1 MSYEAR
7 KNNDNEIVV
16 YPLELPMYEGTNSE
30 MGRQATVSLAS
41 CLRHFA
47 VVDAILEDGLEDPNI
62 ENPDDILHKHFD
74 QGTEQL
80 ISCMM
85 ALASIADNYQIDIM
99 QEILEVPWLI

>member
-7 KNNDNEIVV
+7 KNADGEIIV
-16 YPLELPMYEGTNSE
+16 YPLELPMYEGNNPE
-30 MGRQATVSLAS
+30 MGRQAAVSLAS

-47 VVDAILEDGLEDPNI
+47 VVDAILQDGLEDPDEGEPNDAL
-62 ENPDDILHKHFD
+62 NTHFA

-85 ALASIADNYQIDIM
+85 SLASMADNYGIDIM
-99 QEILEVPWLI
+99 QEIMDVPWLI